1 MLHRL
6 RRLGSLALLLALV
19 GGGLG
24 LPLFDAVVF
33 HSRPLNAAGNRIAPE
48 GAATGHTQLC
58 ILDQAGLATPSIG
71 SAGHEAPAV
80 LTHAAPP
87 AVAPAE
93 SSPRHNP
100 HLLPRPRAPPV
111 A

>member
-33 HSRPLNAAGNRIAPE
+33 HSKPLNAAGNTIAPE
-48 GAATGHTQLC
+48 GAPAGHTQLC
-58 ILDQAGLATPSIG
+58 ILDQAGLATPSVG
-71 SAGHEAPAV
+71 SAGHDTPAV
-80 LTHAAPP
+80 LTHAVPP
-87 AVAPAE
+87 AAAPAQ
-93 SSPRHNP
+93 SSPSHNP